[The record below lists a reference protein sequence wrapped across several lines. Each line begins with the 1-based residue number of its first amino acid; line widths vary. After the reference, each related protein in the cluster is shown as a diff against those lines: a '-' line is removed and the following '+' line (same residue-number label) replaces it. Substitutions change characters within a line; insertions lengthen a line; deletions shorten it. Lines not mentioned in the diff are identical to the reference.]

1 MNRFTVLTLPSRAFL
16 RQSGFRVVLL
26 SLLLQGVVHA
36 ASEAECVPL
45 ARVDIE
51 ASEILSDAGQ
61 ASLIRPFLGN
71 CIDGSL
77 IRGILSAIS
86 NDFIGRGYVTSR
98 PYLLE
103 QDISDGQ
110 IEIRILVGRVEAIID
125 ANSGTSNGKIA
136 TAFMF
141 NREILNLRELETSLE
156 AIERVASVSASF
168 EIRPGTQQGGSI
180 VAIRTTESDTVR
192 TELGINVRTDIDPQ
206 LSLLATLDNPF
217 NINDIIEFRYNGG
230 EIFQTYQSN
239 RSREL
244 SYSFPLGDYLLLL
257 NHSDIEY
264 EQRVQGINDS
274 FLSEGDTVSNQLQ
287 VSKLLTRSQT
297 ARLTLAL
304 ALELKDT
311 RSFFDDQLID
321 VSSYKTSQLR
331 LDLRHDWIQP
341 WGQLSTGFSY
351 HRGLDSFGA
360 RDDDYY
366 TLADG
371 FENEAR
377 LQFEKFNIDSQLFY
391 YLPDPAW
398 YASIKLYLQYSDD
411 ILFDNDKLYLGS
423 PYTVRGYSSSLSGS
437 NAWYLHSNLTRQL
450 RSVVNPFSGNPFT
463 KTISLSA
470 GVDYGDAKCEVDN
483 PDVCGEIYSVGVG
496 IEVSDANFN
505 GRLLWGH
512 PLKEI
517 GDDIGDEDIFTLDLR
532 WTL

>member
-1 MNRFTVLTLPSRAFL
+1 M
-16 RQSGFRVVLL
+16 
-26 SLLLQGVVHA
+26 HA
-36 ASEAECVPL
+36 ASEAECITL

-51 ASEILSDAGQ
+51 SSEILSDARRT
-61 ASLIRPFLGN
+61 SLIRPFLGN
-71 CIDGSL
+71 CIDASL
-77 IRGILSAIS
+77 VRDILSAIS
-86 NDFIGRGYVTSR
+86 NDLIERGYVTSR

-125 ANSGTSNGKIA
+125 ADSGTSNGRIA

-141 NREILNLRELETSLE
+141 NGEILNLRQLETSLE
-156 AIERVASVSASF
+156 AIERVPSVSASF

-180 VAIRTTESDTVR
+180 VALKTTESSRFR
-192 TELGINVRTDIDPQ
+192 TELGINARTDIDPQ
-206 LSLLATLDNPF
+206 LSLLATFDNPM
-217 NINDIIEFRYNGG
+217 NINDIIEFRYNSG
-230 EIFQTYQSN
+230 EIFQAYQSN

-244 SYSFPLGDYLLLL
+244 SYSFALGDYLLLF

-264 EQRVQGINDS
+264 EQRVQGTNDS
-274 FLSEGDTVSNQLQ
+274 FLSEGDTVSDQLQ
-287 VSKLLTRSQT
+287 ISKLLTRNQT
-297 ARLTLAL
+297 SRLTLAL

-311 RSFFDDQLID
+311 RSFFDDQLIE

-331 LDLRHDWIQP
+331 LELRHDWVQS
-341 WGQLSTGFSY
+341 WGQLRTGFIY

-377 LQFEKFNIDSQLFY
+377 LQFEKLNIDSQLFY
-391 YLPDPAW
+391 NLSDPDW

-411 ILFDNDKLYLGS
+411 ILFENDKLYLGS

-437 NAWYLHSNLTRQL
+437 NAWYLQSNLTRQL

-463 KTISLSA
+463 KTISLSV

-483 PDVCGEIYSVGVG
+483 PDVCGEIYSVGAG
-496 IEVSDANFN
+496 IEISDANFN

-517 GDDIGDEDIFTLDLR
+517 GDDIGDEDIFALDLR

>member
-26 SLLLQGVVHA
+26 GLLLQGAAHA
-36 ASEAECVPL
+36 ATEAECVAL

-51 ASEILSDAGQ
+51 ASEILDDAGQ
-61 ASLIRPFLGN
+61 ALLTRPFLGR
-71 CIDGSL
+71 CIDGNL
-77 IRGILSAIS
+77 IREILSAIS

-110 IEIRILVGRVEAIID
+110 IEIRILAGRVEAIVD
-125 ANSGTSNGKIA
+125 ADSGSSNGRIA
-136 TAFMF
+136 AAFLF
-141 NREILNLRELETSLE
+141 NSEILNLRELETSLE

-180 VAIRTTESDTVR
+180 IAIRTTESDR
-192 TELGINVRTDIDPQ
+192 FRSELGINARTDIDPQ
-206 LSLLATLDNPF
+206 LSLLASLDNPF
-217 NINDIIEFRYNGG
+217 NINDMIEFRYNSG

-239 RSREL
+239 RSRDL

-264 EQRVQGINDS
+264 ERRVQGINDS
-274 FLSEGDTVSNQLQ
+274 FLSAGDTVSDQLQ
-287 VSKLLTRSQT
+287 VSRLLTRSQT
-297 ARLTLAL
+297 ARLSLAL

-331 LDLRHDWIQP
+331 LELRHDWLQP
-341 WGQLSTGFSY
+341 WGRLSTGFSY

-371 FENEAR
+371 FENEAK
-377 LQFEKFNIDSQLFY
+377 LQFEKLNIDSQLIY

-398 YASIKLYLQYSDD
+398 YASLRLYLQYSDD

-437 NAWYLHSNLTRQL
+437 NAWYLHSNLTHQL

-470 GVDYGDAKCEVDN
+470 GVDYGEARCDVDN
-483 PDVCGEIYSVGVG
+483 PDVCGEIYSVGIG
-496 IEVSDANFN
+496 IEISDANFS
-505 GRLLWGH
+505 GRLLWGY

-517 GDDIGDEDIFTLDLR
+517 SDDIGDEDIFTLDLR
-532 WTL
+532 WML